1 MRKLDQS
8 LNKLHNYIAAK
19 ELFPAGARLML
30 AVSGGSDSV
39 ALLCLFSRLR
49 SLMHVT
55 LLAVHINHG
64 LRGSESDADEALT
77 RELCLRHNVPLIVRR
92 LDIKPGADLENR
104 ARGARFA
111 IFEQLLKLYQF
122 DLVVLGHHQDD
133 QAETMLMNLIR
144 GAGIGGLAG
153 IKPLSG
159 KVAHPLLD
167 FGKEELRELLR
178 EEDIPWREDSSNADS
193 SFRRNHIRIDL
204 LPQLSREYNPRV
216 VERLAAQAEIL
227 ADADKLLR
235 GMAKTHLKRL
245 STEQSPERVTLDT
258 AGLQKL
264 SRSEQYYVLKLAYAL
279 VSGTE
284 ADFWAHSFSS
294 VMALLS
300 GGGTK
305 TTRLHHG
312 ICVTRQYGELIL
324 HRETEPVPEPEALLV
339 EEDRARAVYLDYRF
353 SFRYLKVLPRLSYMD
368 AYTVIID
375 ADKISYPFSIRVRRP
390 GDRFIPSGMTQSKK
404 LKDYFIDAKVPRER
418 RGQIPLFDDGEKIFW
433 ITGQRVDARV
443 APDESSSRFLQI
455 TAEAVHEK
463 PKRAASRVK
472 NQGVNNEPDEL
483 RYFGSTV

>member
-8 LNKLHNYIAAK
+8 LNKLHNYINAK
-19 ELFPAGARLML
+19 ELFPGGARLML
-30 AVSGGSDSV
+30 AISGGSDSV

-64 LRGSESDADEALT
+64 LRGSESDADESLT

-92 LDIKPGADLENR
+92 LDLKPGADLENR

-111 IFEQLLKLYQF
+111 IFEKLLKLYQF
-122 DLVVLGHHQDD
+122 DLVVLGHHRDD

-159 KVAHPLLD
+159 KVVHPLLD

-178 EEDIPWREDSSNADS
+178 EEGLAWREDASNADPGY
-193 SFRRNHIRIDL
+193 RRNHIRSELI
-204 LPQLSREYNPRV
+204 PQLTRDYNPRV
-216 VERLAAQAEIL
+216 VERLAAQAEVL

-235 GMAKTHLKRL
+235 AMARTHLKRVSL
-245 STEQSPERVTLDT
+245 EQSPDRVVLDIS
-258 AGLQKL
+258 ALNKL
-264 SRSEQYYVLKLAYAL
+264 SRSEQYYVLKLAYSAL
-279 VSGTE
+279 AGTE
-284 ADFWAHSFSS
+284 ADFWAHSFSG

-305 TTRLHHG
+305 LSRLRHG
-312 ICVTRQYGELIL
+312 IGVTRQYNELIL
-324 HRETEPVPEPEALLV
+324 HRDTLELTEPEPLQV
-339 EEDRARAVYLDYRF
+339 EEDRARAVYLDYRY
-353 SFRYLKVLPRLSYMD
+353 SFRYLKVLPRPAYMD
-368 AYTVIID
+368 HNSVIID
-375 ADKISYPFSIRVRRP
+375 ADKISYPFTIRVRRP
-390 GDRFIPSGMTQSKK
+390 GDRFIPTGMTHSKK

-418 RGQIPLFDDGEKIFW
+418 RGMIPLFDDGEKIFW
-433 ITGQRVDARV
+433 ITGLRADARV
-443 APDESSSRFLQI
+443 APDEHSNRYLQI
-455 TAEAVHEK
+455 TAEAVNEK
-463 PKRAASRVK
+463 PKRAASRIK